1 MMKLPFR
8 SSSNAPP
15 PAATLVA
22 ARELTGDTDLLA
34 PTSTARFDIRLTS
47 AGMTVGPSPGGGAV
61 VPMLV
66 VASHLVGF
74 SADQW
79 GTVDEGFTGQ
89 VLEIVV
95 RDPGD
100 VDETLVRKFL
110 VA

>member
-15 PAATLVA
+15 PATTLVA

-47 AGMTVGPSPGGGAV
+47 AGMTVGPARGSRAV
-61 VPMLV
+61 VPMV
-66 VASHLVGF
+66 VLWSHLLGF

-79 GTVDEGFTGQ
+79 GTVDEGVTC
-89 VLEIVV
+89 LLYTSPSP
-95 RDPGD
+95 RD
-100 VDETLVRKFL
+100 
-110 VA
+110 